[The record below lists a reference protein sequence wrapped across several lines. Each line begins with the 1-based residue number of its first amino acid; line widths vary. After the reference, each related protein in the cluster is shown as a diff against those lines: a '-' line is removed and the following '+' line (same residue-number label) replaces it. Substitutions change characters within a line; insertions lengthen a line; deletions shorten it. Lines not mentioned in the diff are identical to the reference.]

1 MSDKISTIE
10 ETTRAAR
17 VAVIAALGSIH
28 KAERE
33 LLGAREALVGALETL
48 ERQHKPFVF
57 TKELDRASPP
67 DRTEKHGDI
76 LVDGVKIDF
85 DRQVAPTEPTEKHGD
100 ILVDGVKIDFDR
112 QVVGGVKDVKGSSK
126 GVVKE
131 LKGKEETDP
140 GDLTKKLKEAGAE
153 VEVK

>member
-1 MSDKISTIE
+1 MSDKASTIE
-10 ETTRAAR
+10 DITKAAR
-17 VAVIAALGSIH
+17 MAVIAALGSIH

-57 TKELDRASPP
+57 TRELDRASPP

-85 DRQVAPTEPTEKHGD
+85 DRQVAPPEPTEKHGD

-112 QVVGGVKDVKGSSK
+112 QVAGGVKEIRGSTE

-131 LKGKEETDP
+131 LKSKDDREP
-140 GDLTKKLKEAGAE
+140 IKAPLQEAGAV